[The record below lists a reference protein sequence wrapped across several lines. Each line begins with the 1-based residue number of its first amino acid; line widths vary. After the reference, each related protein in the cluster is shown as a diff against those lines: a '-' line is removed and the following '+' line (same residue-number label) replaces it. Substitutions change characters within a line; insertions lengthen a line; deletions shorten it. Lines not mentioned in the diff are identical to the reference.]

1 MKQKMIMIVLGGC
14 LCTLSAVAQ
23 SLSGKIQDKE
33 KASLA
38 YVTVSAKSQSDT
50 TQIYGG
56 ISDDNGKYRIQLPM
70 GNYKV
75 EYRFLGYKSQE
86 QVVSISLTLMVLL
99 LKITMQDCLQR
110 LLKTLY

>member
-38 YVTVSAKSQSDT
+38 YVTVSAKNQSDT
-50 TQIYGG
+50 TQIFGG
-56 ISDDNGKYRIQLPM
+56 ISDDKGKYRIHRTFRDT
-70 GNYKV
+70 Y
-75 EYRFLGYKSQE
+75 
-86 QVVSISLTLMVLL
+86 
-99 LKITMQDCLQR
+99 
-110 LLKTLY
+110 